1 MEGTTNKFL
10 LFLGFVCLVATGY
23 LVLAIKHQVQNLKKD
38 MYAVH
43 RDLED
48 SKDEINLLEAE
59 WEHLNAPERLQALSD
74 RYLGM
79 NSAEPMQLYN
89 GLASLDSGFFL
100 NSGRGGTAVAAAEGA
115 PKTALYSFARGKEM
129 R

>member
-10 LFLGFVCLVATGY
+10 LFIGFVCLVATGY
-23 LVLAIKHQVQNLKKD
+23 MVLAIKHQVQYLKKD
-38 MYAVH
+38 LGALH
-43 RDLED
+43 RNIADG
-48 SKDEINLLEAE
+48 KDEINLLEAE

-100 NSGRGGTAVAAAEGA
+100 NTRQGGTAVAAADGKPA
-115 PKTALYSFARGKEM
+115 MYGFLTRKDAR
-129 R
+129 